1 LQNALLPDATDE
13 VVEVFTGDSLEEA
26 MAYAVATLGPDLTV
40 RRARKVRKGV
50 QGLRGKETY
59 EVAAVPAPRVSG
71 DVVGAAFETLLHEA
85 EALEEHPEA
94 APHPT
99 PRVRRTVRPPVA
111 APPPPALTAE
121 PVVPAPTSPAPVTA
135 AAPPAPIATP
145 ATEAAPAPP
154 PAPAVAP
161 VAEPVAVAAPAA
173 VPAPEPAPRRAVT
186 RPARPA
192 PAPEHVRGWSR
203 AALAALGLPERV
215 LAALPAKDPRD
226 DVAWLGALAKALG
239 TALPAPASADFSH
252 PVVVDGYGVPGVLG
266 LLEAG
271 AKGIAPGTI
280 TDHGRTAPA
289 TPLELALV
297 IRAALV
303 G

>member
-59 EVAAVPAPRVSG
+59 EVAAVPAPRASG

-99 PRVRRTVRPPVA
+99 PRLRRTVRPPVA
-111 APPPPALTAE
+111 SPPPPVLTAE
-121 PVVPAPTSPAPVTA
+121 PAASLPAAPAPAPAPVPA
-135 AAPPAPIATP
+135 AAASAALPEPAAPPAAPP
-145 ATEAAPAPP
+145 AAAMAAPA
-154 PAPAVAP
+154 AVAP
-161 VAEPVAVAAPAA
+161 PAA
-173 VPAPEPAPRRAVT
+173 VPAPEPATRRAAPQ
-186 RPARPA
+186 PAHPATVAA
-192 PAPEHVRGWSR
+192 PADGWSR

-215 LAALPAKDPRD
+215 LAALPTKDPRD
-226 DVAWLGALAKALG
+226 DVAWLGALAEALA
-239 TALPAPASADFSH
+239 TALPAPATADFSH
-252 PVVVDGYGVPGVLG
+252 PVVVDGYGVAGVLG

-297 IRAALV
+297 VRAALV